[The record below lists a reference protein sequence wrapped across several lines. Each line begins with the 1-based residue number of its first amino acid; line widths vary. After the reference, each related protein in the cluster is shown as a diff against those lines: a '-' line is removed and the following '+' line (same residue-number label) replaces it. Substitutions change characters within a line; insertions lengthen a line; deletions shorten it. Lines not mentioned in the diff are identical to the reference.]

1 MGLKFGRAKI
11 GIFKKMCIQNLRGGG
26 DQWGPIWKNLTPSPK
41 KRRNIVN
48 DTIVND
54 YKIII

>member
-48 DTIVND
+48 DTIVM
-54 YKIII
+54 IL